1 MRITKTLLDGCLI
14 IEPEIFNDSRGYFF
28 EAFNQKKF
36 KNLTGI
42 EFDIVQDNE
51 SYSKKGVL
59 RGLHYQ
65 IDEFAQAKIVRV
77 LEGKVIDVALD
88 LRPDS
93 PTFMQHIT
101 TELSA
106 DNKKQIF
113 IPRGFA
119 HGFVVLSETAI
130 FSYKC
135 DNYYNKSAERGILYN
150 DPVLNIDW
158 QQPEDHLI
166 ISEKDLALPTTDNL
180 KF

>member
-1 MRITKTLLDGCLI
+1 MRITKTLLEGCLI

-36 KNLTGI
+36 KNLTGVD
-42 EFDIVQDNE
+42 FDIVQDNE

-65 IDEFAQAKIVRV
+65 INEFAQAKIVRV

-106 DNKKQIF
+106 ENRKQIF

-119 HGFVVLSETAI
+119 HGFVVLSEMAI

-158 QQPEDHLI
+158 QIPVDQII
-166 ISEKDLALPTTDNL
+166 ISDKDLALPTTDNL